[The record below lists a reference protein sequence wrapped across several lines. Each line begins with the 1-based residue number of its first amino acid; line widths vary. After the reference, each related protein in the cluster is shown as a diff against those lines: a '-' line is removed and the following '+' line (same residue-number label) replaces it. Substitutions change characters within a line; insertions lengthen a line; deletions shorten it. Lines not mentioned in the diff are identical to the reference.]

1 MFDIYEILKR
11 LPHRYPFLL
20 VDRVLEIVPGEMCK
34 AVKNVTMNEPQFQ
47 GHWPENPM
55 FPGVLVLEA
64 MAQVGA
70 ICVLS
75 CPENAGMLAVF
86 AGIDGVRFRRQVI
99 PGDQMIIDVR
109 ITRRKANIGKA
120 EGVTRVGDNI
130 VCEGG
135 FTFAF
140 IEPPGG
146 RDNASEGSGA

>member
-1 MFDIYEILKR
+1 MLDIYEILKR

-20 VDRVLEIVPGEMCK
+20 IDRVLEIVPGDTCQ
-34 AVKNVTMNEPQFQ
+34 AIKNVTMNEPQFQ

-99 PGDQMIIDVR
+99 PGDQMVIDVR
-109 ITRRKANIGKA
+109 ITRRKAHIGKA
-120 EGVTRVGDNI
+120 EGIARVGGEI
-130 VCEGG
+130 VCEGE

-140 IEPPGG
+140 IQPPGG
-146 RDNASEGSGA
+146 NDGPNAESAE

>member
-1 MFDIYEILKR
+1 MFDIHEILKR

-20 VDRVLEIVPGEMCK
+20 VDRVLEIEPGEMCK
-34 AVKNVTMNEPQFQ
+34 AIKNVTMNEPQFQ

-64 MAQVGA
+64 IAEVGA

-86 AGIDGVRFRRQVI
+86 AGIDGVRFKRQVI
-99 PGDQMIIDVR
+99 PGDQMVIDVR

-120 EGVTRVGDNI
+120 EGIARVGDKI
-130 VCEGG
+130 VCEGE

-146 RDNASEGSGA
+146 RVNANAESAA

>member
-1 MFDIYEILKR
+1 MFDIHEILKR

-20 VDRVLEIVPGEMCK
+20 VDRVLEIEPGVFCK
-34 AVKNVTMNEPQFQ
+34 AIKNVTMNEPQFQ

-86 AGIDGVRFRRQVI
+86 AGIDGVRFKRQVI
-99 PGDQMIIDVR
+99 PGDQMVIDVR

-120 EGVTRVGDNI
+120 EGITRVGDKI
-130 VCEGG
+130 VCEGE

-146 RDNASEGSGA
+146 RDSATAESAE

>member
-1 MFDIYEILKR
+1 MFDIHEILKR

-70 ICVLS
+70 LCVLS

-130 VCEGG
+130 VCEGE

-146 RDNASEGSGA
+146 RDGVNVGSAT